1 MNFIIDTLWK
11 AFFLE
16 VGVILGGNILPI
28 FLHAFFGVPYM
39 VL

>member
-11 AFFLE
+11 AFQVQLALT
-16 VGVILGGNILPI
+16 LGGNILPI